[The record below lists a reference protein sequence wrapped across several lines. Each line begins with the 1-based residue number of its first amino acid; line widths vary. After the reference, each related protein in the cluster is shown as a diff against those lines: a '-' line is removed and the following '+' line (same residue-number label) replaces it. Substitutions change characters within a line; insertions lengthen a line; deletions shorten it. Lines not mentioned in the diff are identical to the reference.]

1 MEALKAEI
9 ERKRKAVEKTGL
21 VTSDKKYFK
30 RGDLAKKNAEEYIA
44 KMRKLKGGGGGA
56 DRKGGGSGGGGGS
69 SGGGGDE
76 SGSEPS
82 TKTRQ
87 ASSSFIDD
95 MLGDDFEKHM
105 PSRNEV

>member
-1 MEALKAEI
+1 MDALKAEI

-21 VTSDKKYFK
+21 VSSDKKYFK

-44 KMRKLKGGGGGA
+44 KMRKLKGGGGA
-56 DRKGGGSGGGGGS
+56 DGKGGGGS
-69 SGGGGDE
+69 RGGGDSSGVGDE
-76 SGSEPS
+76 SGGEPS

-87 ASSSFIDD
+87 ASSSFLDD